1 MGLPSKIASCVSL
14 AFLVAAFLSD
24 SALARRAYSTAEAE
38 GEAIGAVKPVSV
50 APVRKPKRR
59 KARAKLATSGS
70 AEAGADSSA
79 PASDNKHSSGSTEV
93 GSAGINK
100 AASAGG
106 SGSPLAGSP
115 GSGSEGKGAVSLSK
129 LLSEAEEAA
138 RAENYDQC
146 TALMNDCLKALTAD
160 GSARGFSP
168 DAAAPAE
175 PRETVDKA
183 GAAGTAETLKQMAA
197 VYSSMERPDAA
208 ARCMEEAL
216 RLNPREPALLAQAVE
231 CLSNEGQFA
240 NACRLAEDYLE
251 GHRNKNLSRALAL
264 TQARMG
270 EFEKALATINSGFGG
285 TGRNNTE
292 VSEVKAEILSAVG
305 DYGEALDVY
314 EGLERNNPEEVF
326 YPTSAAELLRKL
338 GKFDQGLS
346 RCDAALKLAPLD
358 PAALACR
365 VRILLDLRRNEE
377 AVKAV
382 TDLVRVAPDS
392 GNYLLAAEVFDAS
405 AAYDRGLKAVEDGI
419 AKLGHLPELELARV
433 KELINLGRGEGA
445 IDDALAEEPGRLSYQ
460 LLKLRMLIK
469 SGQLA
474 EAQKL
479 GAKLKASS
487 GWTVSTRLGLAQLAM
502 VQGHYMPAAR
512 ALESAL
518 RLLPRGDQR
527 RYELELLLA
536 ANYRLAGEK
545 ALAQKTLSAL
555 EQEVESTVEGGY
567 PASLVASLLAAD
579 GTAAAKGEGRLQQVQ
594 SDFYRG
600 LRLLADGKTDAGRD
614 LLQSAQKLAAPSS
627 SEAAL
632 LPRLLEGPGKAS
644 FLTGWLAGVPG
655 WNYLLPVMLTIWSLV
670 GGGIFLYKYRRRDE
684 TKRVERS
691 DVRVGRPHPQAVA
704 SPSPPKPLQQQPA
717 IETPVSEKPSAA
729 ASAPPRPLPPQQTA
743 IETPVSEKPSAAAP
757 ASPKPSQQP
766 APSVPQVVRP
776 MPEVAPQAKAEH
788 LLMPEAAP
796 QAKAEH
802 LQKTEVED
810 LSAVRVPPAI
820 DEEKELDSSQN
831 RRRYFSSFGDASA
844 SVEEIWNERLARL
857 QMQGHGHGSASGPGQ
872 GHGNASASRPG
883 QGHGNRSGPAS
894 LQEAAGDED
903 VYVDVPRP
911 IELGAVG
918 LRPVRGSASAASLKF
933 EPLWPG
939 QHVDE
944 DGTDGGDH
952 RSLADQGQWSGPA
965 AADLDLTKAER
976 SGPAAADRD
985 LTEAERSGLETID
998 LYMTE
1003 LDRTELEPYSIPPE
1017 STLPP
1022 AES

>member
-50 APVRKPKRR
+50 NPVRKPKRR

-100 AASAGG
+100 AASAGS

-115 GSGSEGKGAVSLSK
+115 SAGSEGKGAVSLSK

-487 GWTVSTRLGLAQLAM
+487 GWTVSTRLALAELAM

-579 GTAAAKGEGRLQQVQ
+579 GAAAAKGEGRSQQVQ

-691 DVRVGRPHPQAVA
+691 DARVGRPHPQAVA

-729 ASAPPRPLPPQQTA
+729 APAP
-743 IETPVSEKPSAAAP
+743 
-757 ASPKPSQQP
+757 PKPSQQP

-857 QMQGHGHGSASGPGQ
+857 QMQGHGHASGPSQ
-872 GHGNASASRPG
+872 GHASGLGP
-883 QGHGNRSGPAS
+883 GHGSAPAS

-939 QHVDE
+939 QHLDE
-944 DGTDGGDH
+944 DGTDVCDQG
-952 RSLADQGQWSGPA
+952 SPPDQGQ
-965 AADLDLTKAER
+965 R
-976 SGPAAADRD
+976 SGPEAADRD

-998 LYMTE
+998 LYMAE
-1003 LDRTELEPYSIPPE
+1003 LDRTEQEPYSIPPE

>member
-1 MGLPSKIASCVSL
+1 MPSKIASCVSL
-14 AFLVAAFLSD
+14 AFLVAGFFSD

-38 GEAIGAVKPVSV
+38 GESFGAVKPVSV

-59 KARAKLATSGS
+59 KARAKPATSGS

-79 PASDNKHSSGSTEV
+79 PASDNRHSSVLTEV
-93 GSAGINK
+93 GSAGIDK
-100 AASAGG
+100 AAAAGG
-106 SGSPLAGSP
+106 SGSPVAERPSAGR
-115 GSGSEGKGAVSLSK
+115 EGKGAVSLSK

-146 TALMNDCLKALTAD
+146 TARMNDCLKALTAD
-160 GSARGFSP
+160 GSAPGFSP

-197 VYSSMERPDAA
+197 VYSLMERPDAA

-216 RLNPREPALLAQAVE
+216 RLNPREPALLARAVE
-231 CLSNEGQFA
+231 CLSNDGQFA

-314 EGLERNNPEEVF
+314 EGLERSNPEEVF
-326 YPTSAAELLRKL
+326 YPASAAELLRKL
-338 GKFDQGLS
+338 GKFDQGLN

-365 VRILLDLRRNEE
+365 VRILLDIRRSEE

-392 GNYLLAAEVFDAS
+392 GNYLLAAEVFDAT

-419 AKLGHLPELELARV
+419 AKLGHLPELELARI

-445 IDDALAEEPGRLSYQ
+445 LDDALAEEPGRLSYQ

-469 SGQLA
+469 SGQVS

-479 GAKLKASS
+479 GAKLNASS
-487 GWTVSTRLGLAQLAM
+487 GWTVSTRLALAQLAM

-512 ALESAL
+512 ALEAAL
-518 RLLPRGDQR
+518 RMLPRGDQR

-567 PASLVASLLAAD
+567 PSSLVASLLAAD
-579 GTAAAKGEGRLQQVQ
+579 GAAVASAKGEGRSQQVQ

-600 LRLLADGKTDAGRD
+600 LRLLADGKADAGRD
-614 LLQSAQKLAAPSS
+614 LLQSAQRLAAASS

-670 GGGIFLYKYRRRDE
+670 GGGIFLYKYRRRDQSN
-684 TKRVERS
+684 RAERS
-691 DVRVGRPHPQAVA
+691 EGRVGRPHPQSVG
-704 SPSPPKPLQQQPA
+704 SLSPPK
-717 IETPVSEKPSAA
+717 
-729 ASAPPRPLPPQQTA
+729 PLPPQQTA
-743 IETPVSEKPSAAAP
+743 METPVSEKPSAAAP
-757 ASPKPSQQP
+757 APPRPLPPP
-766 APSVPQVVRP
+766 APSVPQVVTP
-776 MPEVAPQAKAEH
+776 
-788 LLMPEAAP
+788 LPEAAP
-796 QAKAEH
+796 PAGTEH

-857 QMQGHGHGSASGPGQ
+857 QMQGHGHGSGPAQ
-872 GHGNASASRPG
+872 GHGNGSGPGPGTGPG
-883 QGHGNRSGPAS
+883 QEHGNGSAPVS
-894 LQEAAGDED
+894 LQEAAGQED

-918 LRPVRGSASAASLKF
+918 LRPVRGSASAVSLKF

-939 QHVDE
+939 QHAEE
-944 DGTDGGDH
+944 DGADVGDQG
-952 RSLADQGQWSGPA
+952 SPADQGQRSGPE
-965 AADLDLTKAER
+965 AADLDLTEVER
-976 SGPAAADRD
+976 SGP
-985 LTEAERSGLETID
+985 ETVD
-998 LYMTE
+998 LYMAE
-1003 LDRTELEPYSIPPE
+1003 LDRTELEPYSLPPE

-1022 AES
+1022 TEI

>member
-50 APVRKPKRR
+50 NPVRKPKRR

-100 AASAGG
+100 AAAAGS

-197 VYSSMERPDAA
+197 VYSLMERPDAA

-231 CLSNEGQFA
+231 CLSNDGQFA

-326 YPTSAAELLRKL
+326 YPASAAELLRKL

-474 EAQKL
+474 EAQEL

-487 GWTVSTRLGLAQLAM
+487 GWTVSTRLALAQLAM

-518 RLLPRGDQR
+518 RMLPRGDQR

-567 PASLVASLLAAD
+567 PSSLVASLLAAD
-579 GTAAAKGEGRLQQVQ
+579 GAAVASAKGEGRSQQVQ

-614 LLQSAQKLAAPSS
+614 LLQSAQRLAAASS

-670 GGGIFLYKYRRRDE
+670 GGGIFLYKYRRRDQSN
-684 TKRVERS
+684 RAERS
-691 DVRVGRPHPQAVA
+691 EGRVGRPHPQSVG
-704 SPSPPKPLQQQPA
+704 SLSTPK
-717 IETPVSEKPSAA
+717 
-729 ASAPPRPLPPQQTA
+729 PLPPQQTA
-743 IETPVSEKPSAAAP
+743 METPVSEKPSAAAP
-757 ASPKPSQQP
+757 APPRPLPPP
-766 APSVPQVVRP
+766 APSVPQVVTP
-776 MPEVAPQAKAEH
+776 
-788 LLMPEAAP
+788 LPEAAP
-796 QAKAEH
+796 PARTEH

-857 QMQGHGHGSASGPGQ
+857 QMQGHGHGSGPAQ
-872 GHGNASASRPG
+872 GHGNGSGPGPGTGPG
-883 QGHGNRSGPAS
+883 QEHGNGSAPVS
-894 LQEAAGDED
+894 LQEAAGQED

-918 LRPVRGSASAASLKF
+918 LRPVRGSASAVSLKF

-939 QHVDE
+939 QHAEE
-944 DGTDGGDH
+944 DGADVGDQG
-952 RSLADQGQWSGPA
+952 SPADQGQRSGPE
-965 AADLDLTKAER
+965 AADLDLTEVER
-976 SGPAAADRD
+976 SGP
-985 LTEAERSGLETID
+985 ETVD
-998 LYMTE
+998 LYMAE
-1003 LDRTELEPYSIPPE
+1003 LDRTELEPYSLPPE

-1022 AES
+1022 TEI

>member
-50 APVRKPKRR
+50 NPVRKPKRR

-197 VYSSMERPDAA
+197 VYSLMERPDAA

-487 GWTVSTRLGLAQLAM
+487 GWTVSTRLALAQLAM

-729 ASAPPRPLPPQQTA
+729 A
-743 IETPVSEKPSAAAP
+743 P

-766 APSVPQVVRP
+766 APSVPQVVTP
-776 MPEVAPQAKAEH
+776 MPEVAPQAKTEH
-788 LLMPEAAP
+788 LLMPAAAP
-796 QAKAEH
+796 QAKTEH

-820 DEEKELDSSQN
+820 DEEKDLDSSQN

-857 QMQGHGHGSASGPGQ
+857 QMQGHGNASGP
-872 GHGNASASRPG
+872 S

-894 LQEAAGDED
+894 LQEAAGAGDED

-976 SGPAAADRD
+976 SGPAAADLD

>member
-14 AFLVAAFLSD
+14 AFLVAGFFSD

-38 GEAIGAVKPVSV
+38 GESFGAVKPVSV

-59 KARAKLATSGS
+59 KARAKPATSGS

-79 PASDNKHSSGSTEV
+79 PASDNRHSSVLTEV
-93 GSAGINK
+93 GSAGIDK
-100 AASAGG
+100 AAAAGG
-106 SGSPLAGSP
+106 SGSPVAERPSAGR
-115 GSGSEGKGAVSLSK
+115 EGKGAVSLSK

-146 TALMNDCLKALTAD
+146 TARMNDCLKALTAD
-160 GSARGFSP
+160 GSAPGFSP

-197 VYSSMERPDAA
+197 VYSLMERPDAA

-216 RLNPREPALLAQAVE
+216 RLNPREPALLARAVE
-231 CLSNEGQFA
+231 CLSNDGQFA

-314 EGLERNNPEEVF
+314 EGLERSNPEEVF
-326 YPTSAAELLRKL
+326 YPASAAELLRKL
-338 GKFDQGLS
+338 GKFDQGLN

-365 VRILLDLRRNEE
+365 VRILLDLRRSEE

-392 GNYLLAAEVFDAS
+392 GNYLLAAEVFDAT

-419 AKLGHLPELELARV
+419 AKLGHLPELELARI

-445 IDDALAEEPGRLSYQ
+445 LDDALAEEPGRLSYQ

-469 SGQLA
+469 SGQVS

-487 GWTVSTRLGLAQLAM
+487 GWTVSTRLALAQLAM

-512 ALESAL
+512 ALEAAL
-518 RLLPRGDQR
+518 RMLPRGDQR

-567 PASLVASLLAAD
+567 PSSLVASLLAAD
-579 GTAAAKGEGRLQQVQ
+579 GAAVASAKGEGRSQQVQ

-600 LRLLADGKTDAGRD
+600 LRLLADGKADAGRD
-614 LLQSAQKLAAPSS
+614 LLQSAQRLAAASS

-670 GGGIFLYKYRRRDE
+670 GGGIFLYKYRRRDQSN
-684 TKRVERS
+684 RAERS
-691 DVRVGRPHPQAVA
+691 EGRVGRPHPQSVG
-704 SPSPPKPLQQQPA
+704 SLSPPK
-717 IETPVSEKPSAA
+717 
-729 ASAPPRPLPPQQTA
+729 PLPPQQTA
-743 IETPVSEKPSAAAP
+743 METPVSEKPSAAAP
-757 ASPKPSQQP
+757 APPRPLPPP
-766 APSVPQVVRP
+766 APSVPQVVTP
-776 MPEVAPQAKAEH
+776 
-788 LLMPEAAP
+788 LPEAAP
-796 QAKAEH
+796 PARTEH

-857 QMQGHGHGSASGPGQ
+857 QMQGHGHGSGPAQ
-872 GHGNASASRPG
+872 GHGNGSGPGPGTGPG
-883 QGHGNRSGPAS
+883 QEHGNGSAPVS
-894 LQEAAGDED
+894 LQEAAGQED

-918 LRPVRGSASAASLKF
+918 LRPVRGSASAVSLKF

-939 QHVDE
+939 QHAEE
-944 DGTDGGDH
+944 DGADVGDQG
-952 RSLADQGQWSGPA
+952 SPADQGQRSGPE
-965 AADLDLTKAER
+965 AADLDLTEVER
-976 SGPAAADRD
+976 SGP
-985 LTEAERSGLETID
+985 ETVD
-998 LYMTE
+998 LYMAE
-1003 LDRTELEPYSIPPE
+1003 LDRTELEPYSLPPE

-1022 AES
+1022 TEI

>member
-1 MGLPSKIASCVSL
+1 MPSKIASCVSL
-14 AFLVAAFLSD
+14 AFLVAGFLSD

-38 GEAIGAVKPVSV
+38 GESLGAVKPVSV

-59 KARAKLATSGS
+59 KARTKLATSGP
-70 AEAGADSSA
+70 ADAGADSSA
-79 PASDNKHSSGSTEV
+79 QASDKKRSSVSTEV
-93 GSAGINK
+93 GSAGIGK
-100 AASAGG
+100 AAAVGN
-106 SGSPLAGSP
+106 SGTPVAGSSSAP
-115 GSGSEGKGAVSLSK
+115 SEGKKVVSLSK

-138 RAENYDQC
+138 RAENYDKC
-146 TALMNDCLKALTAD
+146 TALMNDCLQALTAD
-160 GSARGFSP
+160 GSARGFSL

-197 VYSSMERPDAA
+197 IYSLMERPDAA

-231 CLSNEGQFA
+231 CLSNDGQFA
-240 NACRLAEDYLE
+240 IACRLAEDYLE

-326 YPTSAAELLRKL
+326 YPASAAELLRKL

-346 RCDAALKLAPLD
+346 RCDTALKLSPLD

-365 VRILLDLRRNEE
+365 VRILLALCRNEE

-419 AKLGHLPELELARV
+419 AKLGHLPELELARI

-445 IDDALAEEPGRLSYQ
+445 VDDALAEEPGRLSYQ
-460 LLKLRMLIK
+460 LLKLRLLIK
-469 SGQLA
+469 NGQLA

-487 GWTVSTRLGLAQLAM
+487 GWTVSTRLALAQLAM

-512 ALESAL
+512 VLESAL

-527 RYELELLLA
+527 RCELELLLS

-567 PASLVASLLAAD
+567 PASLVASLLAVDA
-579 GTAAAKGEGRLQQVQ
+579 GSTVAAAKGEGRLEQVQ
-594 SDFYRG
+594 SCFYRG

-632 LPRLLEGPGKAS
+632 IPRLLEGPGKAS

-670 GGGIFLYKYRRRDE
+670 GGGIFLYKYRKRGE
-684 TKRVERS
+684 TKRAERPEA
-691 DVRVGRPHPQAVA
+691 RAGRPHPQAVA
-704 SPSPPKPLQQQPA
+704 SPSPAK
-717 IETPVSEKPSAA
+717 
-729 ASAPPRPLPPQQTA
+729 PLPPQQTA

-757 ASPKPSQQP
+757 APPKPSQQP

-776 MPEVAPQAKAEH
+776 
-788 LLMPEAAP
+788 MPEAAP

-857 QMQGHGHGSASGPGQ
+857 QMQAQGQ
-872 GHGNASASRPG
+872 GQAQGLG
-883 QGHGNRSGPAS
+883 QGQGLGQAPAS
-894 LQEAAGDED
+894 VHDAAGDED
-903 VYVDVPRP
+903 VYVDEPRP
-911 IELGAVG
+911 IGLGAVG
-918 LRPVRGSASAASLKF
+918 LRPVRRGAGAASLEF

-944 DGTDGGDH
+944 DGTDIGQSP
-952 RSLADQGQWSGPA
+952 RTEQGQ
-965 AADLDLTKAER
+965 
-976 SGPAAADRD
+976 
-985 LTEAERSGLETID
+985 RSGLEAAE
-998 LYMTE
+998 LVLSE
-1003 LDRTELEPYSIPPE
+1003 LDRTELELEPYSLPPE

-1022 AES
+1022 AEI

>member
-14 AFLVAAFLSD
+14 AFLVAGFFSD

-38 GEAIGAVKPVSV
+38 GESFGAVKPVSV

-59 KARAKLATSGS
+59 KARAKPATSGS

-79 PASDNKHSSGSTEV
+79 PASDNRHSSVLTEV
-93 GSAGINK
+93 GSAGIDK
-100 AASAGG
+100 AAAAGG
-106 SGSPLAGSP
+106 SGSPVAERPSAGR
-115 GSGSEGKGAVSLSK
+115 EGKGAVSLSK

-160 GSARGFSP
+160 GSAPGFSP

-197 VYSSMERPDAA
+197 VYSLMERPDAA

-216 RLNPREPALLAQAVE
+216 RLNPREPALLARAVE
-231 CLSNEGQFA
+231 CLSNDGQFA

-314 EGLERNNPEEVF
+314 EGLERSNPEEVF
-326 YPTSAAELLRKL
+326 YPASAAELLRKL
-338 GKFDQGLS
+338 GKFDQGLN

-365 VRILLDLRRNEE
+365 VRILLDLRRSEE

-392 GNYLLAAEVFDAS
+392 GNYLLAAEVFDAT

-419 AKLGHLPELELARV
+419 AKLGHLPELELARI

-445 IDDALAEEPGRLSYQ
+445 LDDALAEEPGRLSYQ

-479 GAKLKASS
+479 GAKLNASS
-487 GWTVSTRLGLAQLAM
+487 GWTVSTRQALAQLAM

-512 ALESAL
+512 ALEAAL
-518 RLLPRGDQR
+518 RMLPRGDQR

-567 PASLVASLLAAD
+567 PSSLVASLLAAD
-579 GTAAAKGEGRLQQVQ
+579 GAAVASAKGEGRSQQVQ

-614 LLQSAQKLAAPSS
+614 LLQSAQRLAAASS

-670 GGGIFLYKYRRRDE
+670 GGGIFLYKYRRRDQSN
-684 TKRVERS
+684 RAERS
-691 DVRVGRPHPQAVA
+691 EGRVGRPHPQSVG
-704 SPSPPKPLQQQPA
+704 SLSTPK
-717 IETPVSEKPSAA
+717 
-729 ASAPPRPLPPQQTA
+729 PLPPQQTA
-743 IETPVSEKPSAAAP
+743 METPVSEKPSAAAP
-757 ASPKPSQQP
+757 APPRPLPPP
-766 APSVPQVVRP
+766 APSVPQVVTP
-776 MPEVAPQAKAEH
+776 
-788 LLMPEAAP
+788 LPEAAP
-796 QAKAEH
+796 PARTEH

-857 QMQGHGHGSASGPGQ
+857 QMQGHGHGSGPAQ
-872 GHGNASASRPG
+872 GHGNGSGPGPGTGPG
-883 QGHGNRSGPAS
+883 QEHGNGSAPVS
-894 LQEAAGDED
+894 LQEAAGQED
-903 VYVDVPRP
+903 VYVDVPRR

-918 LRPVRGSASAASLKF
+918 LRPVRGSASAVSLKF

-939 QHVDE
+939 QHAEE
-944 DGTDGGDH
+944 DGADVGDQG
-952 RSLADQGQWSGPA
+952 SPADQGQRSGPE
-965 AADLDLTKAER
+965 AADLDLTEVER
-976 SGPAAADRD
+976 SGP
-985 LTEAERSGLETID
+985 ETVD
-998 LYMTE
+998 LYMAE
-1003 LDRTELEPYSIPPE
+1003 LDRTELEPYSLPPE

-1022 AES
+1022 TEI